1 MATPTAP
8 GSSVTYDRNAIAR
21 MIDFFTIDGTP
32 WPRRLWDVGSLLGL
46 EELWEAGSWAA
57 QKVLSTAACDWQ
69 RNELRTI
76 VGPDVGLGQ
85 KELRRELTT
94 LLAAPLPDP
103 SPARRRL
110 KELIEHARSGYVDRW
125 AAAVDTTPAQRPK
138 PERLARTVASHL
150 LDLGYDANH
159 LAAWANELNAR
170 QATALEVVQSAAT
183 LAKAPEHSFDV
194 LVVLLA
200 VPERPLAEQQLN
212 WTAKGKVIEWLK
224 EHNFSVQGLRVGGG
238 FRYQVNAL
246 DAYGAANQAREMVER
261 MVARSSF
268 QRSNRGGIVA
278 APNIW
283 VGGHPQPISLLPP
296 ARGANILALVHEG
309 HLYRVDGERRLID
322 DALELAAP
330 LNQGALGPAVAGGWA
345 AVESLLTHPDDPQEE
360 ERSGKAVAADR
371 LAAIIACSWPRAEL
385 TALAH
390 RHSPAEPDELSSALD
405 GCTTNIERARTVA
418 EGLKSGSRRPRPS
431 GRKLQ
436 RHSDMAAIDRMAR
449 VVDDPRRELN
459 EAVKTFRVALRRLY
473 RTRNIVL
480 HGGSTK
486 GVALQ
491 ATLRI
496 GAPLV
501 GAGLD
506 RLAHAA
512 LTEGIRPLDLAARA
526 ELALKLVGGET
537 ALSVVELLEPRRG

>member
-1 MATPTAP
+1 
-8 GSSVTYDRNAIAR
+8 

-57 QKVLSTAACDWQ
+57 QKVLTTAACDWQ

-85 KELRRELTT
+85 RELRRELTT

-125 AAAVDTTPAQRPK
+125 AEAVDTTPAERPK
-138 PERLARTVASHL
+138 PERLARTIASHL

-170 QATALEVVQSAAT
+170 QATALEVVQSAAS
-183 LAKAPEHSFDV
+183 LAKASEQSFDV

-200 VPERPLAEQQLN
+200 VPERPLAEQQPN

-224 EHNFSVQGLRVGGG
+224 EHRFSVQGLRVGGG
-238 FRYQVNAL
+238 FRYQVRAL

-261 MVARSSF
+261 MIARSSF

-283 VGGHPQPISLLPP
+283 VGGHPQPIPLLPP

-390 RHSPAEPDELSSALD
+390 RHNPSEPDELSAALD
-405 GCTTNIERARTVA
+405 GCATNIERARTVA
-418 EGLKSGSRRPRPS
+418 VGLKSGSLRPCPS

-449 VVDDPRRELN
+449 LVVDPRRELN

-526 ELALKLVGGET
+526 ELALKLVDGET
-537 ALSVVELLEPRRG
+537 ALSVVELLEPRHG